1 LRTLK
6 VLGLKKSTLCSW
18 RERQENGDLA
28 DRKPCAM
35 NLDALLPEEKEAIV
49 TYALAHPKEGYRR
62 LSYMMLDADA
72 GYCSP
77 SSVYNVL
84 SERDL
89 LCRWK
94 PSRSCGLPVEKPT
107 APNQRWHTDVMY
119 LWIAGRWY
127 FLVSVIDGFSRYL
140 IHWELLTS
148 MKADDVTLVVQ
159 RALEKVPGVSP
170 EIVSDN
176 GCQYTSK
183 DFRALIKHF
192 QLHHIH
198 IRIQHPES
206 NGVIERYHRSVRDGL
221 SDQELK
227 DLLHAREII
236 EKWVAYYNN
245 ERLHAGI
252 MYLRPRDFYLGQQ
265 QKLLEERRTKLEDA
279 RERRRS
285 VNLQRWLY
293 ASIREERSYTNL
305 EIAKSPISC

>member
-1 LRTLK
+1 
-6 VLGLKKSTLCSW
+6 
-18 RERQENGDLA
+18 
-28 DRKPCAM
+28 M
-35 NLDALLPEEKEAIV
+35 NLDALLADEEEAIV
-49 TYALAHPKEGYRR
+49 TYALSHPKEGYRR
-62 LSYMMLDADA
+62 LSYMMLDDDVA
-72 GYCSP
+72 YCSP

-84 SERDL
+84 SEREL

-94 PSRSCGLPVEKPT
+94 PSRSCGVPVEKPT
-107 APNQRWHTDVMY
+107 APHQRWHTDVMY
-119 LWIAGRWY
+119 LWVAGRWY
-127 FLVSVIDGFSRYL
+127 FLVSVIDGFARYL

-176 GCQYTSK
+176 GSQYTSK
-183 DFRALIKHF
+183 DFKALIKHF
-192 QLHHIH
+192 QLQHIQ

-206 NGVIERYHRSVRDGL
+206 NGVIERFHRSVRDGL

-227 DLLHAREII
+227 DLMHARQII

-252 MYLRPRDFYLGQQ
+252 MYLRPRDYYVGQQ
-265 QKLLEERRTKLEDA
+265 QELLEERRTKLENA

-285 VNLQRWLY
+285 INLQRWLY
-293 ASIREERSYTNL
+293 ANIREERSYTNL